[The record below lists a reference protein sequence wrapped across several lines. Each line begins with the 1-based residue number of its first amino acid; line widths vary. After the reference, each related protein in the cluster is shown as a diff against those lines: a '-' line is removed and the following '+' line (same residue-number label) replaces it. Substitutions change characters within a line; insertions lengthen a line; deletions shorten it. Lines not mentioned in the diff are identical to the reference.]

1 LQHDALTLKSL
12 HMSRCLSLLSV
23 SFTCLFAACSFIAKT
38 VNHVKKPKVET
49 AQSIKAWLQKEKI
62 SSDKILTVDPSNFYH
77 VFLLYGERPMLFNE
91 RGVFV
96 SVGYNSDPKFCP
108 KGVKEF
114 LSTLTPGFEKNDEH
128 LFNYIAYRINNRPDT
143 LYPTLN
149 KVYSFA
155 RDLYGN
161 EVFAPITFGSRNYIL
176 VVPFTIFSGNTI
188 QTSKMRAFI
197 NACRQ
202 NASAKIDI
210 ILVNFDKQEWWG
222 KEWNEKI
229 HIEV

>member
-1 LQHDALTLKSL
+1 MK
-12 HMSRCLSLLSV
+12 RCFIMLIVSSACLLDG
-23 SFTCLFAACSFIAKT
+23 CSFIAKT
-38 VNHVKKPKVET
+38 VHHVKNPKIET
-49 AQSIKAWLQKEKI
+49 AQSIKTWLQKEKI
-62 SSDKILTVDPSNFYH
+62 SVEKILTVDPSRYFY
-77 VFLLYGERPMLFNE
+77 VMSRYGGPMLFNE
-91 RGVFV
+91 KGNFV

-161 EVFAPITFGSRNYIL
+161 EVFAPITFGSRNYTL